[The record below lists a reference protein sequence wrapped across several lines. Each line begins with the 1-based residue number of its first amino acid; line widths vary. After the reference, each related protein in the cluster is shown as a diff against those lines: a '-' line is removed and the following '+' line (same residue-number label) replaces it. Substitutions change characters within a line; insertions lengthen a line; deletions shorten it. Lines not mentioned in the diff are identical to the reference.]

1 VLLETKIQEISGTIG
16 TIMQGQLEVLNENM
30 RKIDIKENSLR
41 GKRIY
46 DYSKQVDNIRQSV
59 SGVVDALK
67 DREINKFAC
76 NELILEEA
84 KAIKEQA
91 RAVEQGILELSAK
104 LETSE
109 TELQEQIS
117 SIIELMGK
125 LNSKSEVLSG
135 ESEGEDSSDGASS

>member
-1 VLLETKIQEISGTIG
+1 VLLETKIQEISSTIG